1 MRRPTSMRYK
11 KWRFCKIAVEPLRIL
26 KRLCFS
32 KAENK
37 SRTPKNISNSFG
49 QHEKLSTETIVTIAP
64 KSIEGST
71 GTLRPITRP
80 QIAPP
85 PPPIPSASTSNSTN
99 TFRPARPPPPIFSKP
114 IRSAPPPPPSSA
126 SKPTLTV
133 CEIPSLPSEEDDPIH
148 LRRNEV
154 LWAEYEERIS
164 HKFADFA
171 DECASDDEMF

>member
-1 MRRPTSMRYK
+1 MRRPTIRYK

-85 PPPIPSASTSNSTN
+85 PPPLPFNSTN
-99 TFRPARPPPPIFSKP
+99 TFRPARPPPPVFSKP
-114 IRSAPPPPPSSA
+114 NRTAPPPPPPSN

-133 CEIPSLPSEEDDPIH
+133 CEIPSLPTEEDPIH

-164 HKFADFA
+164 HKFADFG